1 MRPGPIR
8 ADASVA
14 PIQKIASASPGRCA
28 RGSRTHCLVSR
39 SERFETFRPIR
50 RRLGTSGDECAVVA
64 NAEPSV
70 REGLLKPLRHHF
82 DLERLQGR
90 VIAQFGSIDQ
100 DVGARIA
107 IWIRQD
113 PRTPVVSLDDR
124 LVKFPSGAP
133 PEKVDV
139 DRNRLHAARPPRSA
153 RGLRWH

>member
-1 MRPGPIR
+1 MNG
-8 ADASVA
+8 
-14 PIQKIASASPGRCA
+14 
-28 RGSRTHCLVSR
+28 
-39 SERFETFRPIR
+39 
-50 RRLGTSGDECAVVA
+50 AVVA

-113 PRTPVVSLDDR
+113 
-124 LVKFPSGAP
+124 LVHPS
-133 PEKVDV
+133 
-139 DRNRLHAARPPRSA
+139 SA
-153 RGLRWH
+153 LAIGL